1 MDGPLF
7 FNYIVRTAELYLS
20 RLENGRFFF
29 FLHFSCMQSHA
40 FMKFAERADSIS
52 TLALSSFWVM

>member
-40 FMKFAERADSIS
+40 FMKFAERDMTRS
-52 TLALSSFWVM
+52 LP